1 MALLRA
7 KDAAKMDAKARA
19 EKLKELRMEMAR
31 AHVAANK
38 TNAKTKEI
46 KRAIARLLTFG
57 TAEAAK
63 LRGETKQK

>member
-7 KDAAKMDAKARA
+7 KEAAKMDTKARA
-19 EKLKELRMEMAR
+19 EKMKELRMELAR
-31 AHVAANK
+31 AHVTANK

-57 TAEAAK
+57 TIEAAK
-63 LRGETKQK
+63 SRGETKQK